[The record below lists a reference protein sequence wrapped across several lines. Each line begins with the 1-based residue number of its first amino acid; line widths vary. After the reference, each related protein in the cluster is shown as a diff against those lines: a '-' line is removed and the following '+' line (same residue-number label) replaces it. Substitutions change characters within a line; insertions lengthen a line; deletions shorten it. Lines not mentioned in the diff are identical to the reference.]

1 MCGYG
6 KSNWMTLTARL
17 SGVCGYGKSNLM
29 CLTARLKGCVA
40 MVRVTG

>member
-6 KSNWMTLTARL
+6 KSNWMTLTAEAQ
-17 SGVCGYGKSNLM
+17 GVCGYGKSNLM

-40 MVRVTG
+40 MVRVT